1 MYNIESSLLF
11 MQVTFSCF
19 MIYLKINKRQYT
31 WYCRLF
37 LHSSN
42 FRCLY
47 FGSKMIY
54 DVNFI
59 LITKIPFNLTIVKGS
74 HKLFASLG
82 ICRLNFLAHLTRR
95 VM

>member
-11 MQVTFSCF
+11 MRVTFSCF

-37 LHSSN
+37 LDSSN
-42 FRCLY
+42 FTCLY

-82 ICRLNFLAHLTRR
+82 ICRLLTC
-95 VM
+95 